1 MSTITILDNEFLK
14 LVYHEETKIVHHT
27 FHQTVRGEEF
37 RSALNAGLE
46 VFKKYGAH
54 KWLSDDRNN
63 SALPEDDTHWAKTI
77 WFPQVLAAGWQYWAI
92 VWPPQTMAIMNL
104 KEFMDSYRPF
114 GLKVMAFKE
123 PTLAMSWLA
132 HNKAVPKIKLPVSS
146 K

>member
-1 MSTITILDNEFLK
+1 MSDITIIDNEFVK

-37 RSALNAGLE
+37 RKALTAGIE

-54 KWLSDDRNN
+54 KWLSDDRMN
-63 SALPEDDTHWAKTI
+63 SALPEDDTEWAKTV
-77 WFPQVLAAGWQYWAI
+77 WFPQVLEAGWQYWAI

-114 GLKVMAFKE
+114 GLRVMAFKE
-123 PTLAMSWLA
+123 ASMAMSWLV
-132 HNKAVPKIKLPVSS
+132 HNNAVPKMKIPVSS
-146 K
+146 R